1 ITRIQENR
9 AYLTSRHVDVPWSN
23 KNLEI
28 KWEHFTS
35 KLEPAQ
41 KETWT
46 AIISGPDA
54 HKAVAEMVATL
65 YDASLDA
72 FMKHYWQQR
81 LSVFRGDYT
90 TASPQFEN
98 IPKQFQWVMG
108 GLDSGYIG
116 AEIRYRQFPYDF
128 VQNYQRYDYAF
139 RHRGLFDSRLAGSAP
154 QASESLAINGVAG
167 DSLFLGAKM
176 LADRDE
182 SGLAGE
188 PATSAQR
195 GPDLGKVAARKN
207 LNET

>member
-72 FMKHYWQQR
+72 FIKHYWQQR
-81 LSVFRGDYT
+81 LSVFRQDYT

-98 IPKQFQWVMG
+98 MPRMFQWVLG
-108 GLDSGYIG
+108 NWNPDYVG
-116 AEIRYRQFPYDF
+116 AAIRYREFPEDLVANF
-128 VQNYQRYDYAF
+128 QRYDWSD
-139 RHRGLFDSRLAGSAP
+139 RRSR
-154 QASESLAINGVAG
+154 GVAG
-167 DSLFLGAKM
+167 F
-176 LADRDE
+176 
-182 SGLAGE
+182 AG
-188 PATSAQR
+188 R
-195 GPDLGKVAARKN
+195 Y
-207 LNET
+207 